1 VLKNKFF
8 IFQEELETFERNLL
22 ELVEDDNKIANNKDL
37 RGIIDFYLQ
46 SKLTTFLPTQ
56 CHIAGVILALPH
68 GSAHIERLF

>member
-46 SKLTTFLPTQ
+46 PKLTTFYQRNATLQ
-56 CHIAGVILALPH
+56 A
-68 GSAHIERLF
+68 